1 MPRLRILV
9 VDDQPM
15 MTTMLRQ
22 ILKQLG
28 FSHVKQA
35 EDGNIALA
43 MIQEGDIDMLV
54 TDLNMPALSGI
65 ELIQQIRQDATTRNM
80 PIIVVSCESERDMVL
95 EAMKSGAD
103 AFIVKPFAATTVWEK
118 IAPVLRKRFCDPT

>member
-1 MPRLRILV
+1 
-9 VDDQPM
+9 M

-35 EDGNIALA
+35 EDGNIALS
-43 MIQEGDIDMLV
+43 MIQKGDIDMV
-54 TDLNMPALSGI
+54 FTDLKMPTLSGI
-65 ELIQQIRQDATTRNM
+65 ELIQRIRQDATNRNM
-80 PIIVVSCESERDMVL
+80 PIIVVSCQSEQDMVI

-103 AFIVKPFAATTVWEK
+103 SFIVKPFSAKTIGEK
-118 IAPVLRKRFCDPT
+118 ISPVLRKRFCDPT